1 MLTLTPINLKTANAF
16 VQQYH
21 RHHKPTRGH
30 KFSIG
35 VSDNG
40 ALVGVA
46 ICGRPV
52 ARRLDDGYTLEVNRL
67 CTDGTPNACSILYAA
82 AYRAARAMGYNK
94 VVPYI
99 LDTEKGSSLKA
110 AGYTCEGRAGGLEW
124 NGAKAPKQTDQYG
137 IELKGW
143 NVTVIAAIVALSFKE
158 SDWKIYACALV
169 LNVVFWF
176 LDAYYLKQ
184 EKLFRELYDKVS
196 KISDDN
202 LVDFSM
208 NTSEFNEKVSAIPCL
223 MMKSISIIPLYLS
236 ISAVLLVL
244 IHIV

>member
-1 MLTLTPINLKTANAF
+1 MDYI
-16 VQQYH
+16 Q
-21 RHHKPTRGH
+21 
-30 KFSIG
+30 S
-35 VSDNG
+35 
-40 ALVGVA
+40 A
-46 ICGRPV
+46 ISRM
-52 ARRLDDGYTLEVNRL
+52 ASNSFY
-67 CTDGTPNACSILYAA
+67 
-82 AYRAARAMGYNK
+82 
-94 VVPYI
+94 
-99 LDTEKGSSLKA
+99 
-110 AGYTCEGRAGGLEW
+110 
-124 NGAKAPKQTDQYG
+124 
-137 IELKGW
+137 LKGW

-223 MMKSISIIPLYLS
+223 MMKSISITSLYLS